1 MNIVLYDLIL
11 ELVCAIVVIFK
22 LFAWFSS
29 PMDNRFVPL
38 DIVLVLEKI
47 LCIMAQLG
55 FISPNDIDRV

>member
-47 LCIMAQLG
+47 LCMAQLG
-55 FISPNDIDRV
+55 FISPNDIDCV